1 MVWSVHRP
9 TVNLKTRKREKKK
22 QRNVRQTN
30 EGRVGTVG
38 RYVSLHVR
46 SPDRVTQW
54 VVICLY
60 NGQSKCILCLQSP
73 SLSRPESRLSS
84 LVKSPQAI
92 SALFSTGQVTTVGWV
107 FLTAQAL
114 SKRARNT
121 ERFLRKVKER
131 NRKHSSIG
139 FSPLLCSWWFTN
151 AQRILETPI
160 YLLLID
166 YNLEFRI

>member
-9 TVNLKTRKREKKK
+9 TVNLKSRKRVKKK

-30 EGRVGTVG
+30 EGRLGTVG

-107 FLTAQAL
+107 FFTAQAL
-114 SKRARNT
+114 RRSASGREIRNDSLEKKRKETASTASLLSSVRDDSPML
-121 ERFLRKVKER
+121 RGFL
-131 NRKHSSIG
+131 KHK
-139 FSPLLCSWWFTN
+139 F
-151 AQRILETPI
+151 I
-160 YLLLID
+160 Y
-166 YNLEFRI
+166 Y